1 MAGSLSRMLVCG
13 SYKAVCKRTIGTWIT
28 RPINEYKRYLD
39 AVFTRWNGCVVCH
52 QRQNQSLWLNYRRAR
67 NRVSF
72 KFAIVCVEN
81 CVFIF
86 YSKIFLFFSLFL
98 FPPSVYC
105 GIFFHDLFSFWTTI
119 EGERSDIFKN
129 DYSETSFK
137 MVRLTKN
144 FVIFR
149 VVVRNKH
156 DGRKDKPIRD

>member
-39 AVFTRWNGCVVCH
+39 AVFTRWNGRVVCH
-52 QRQNQSLWLNYRRAR
+52 QRQNQPLWLNYRRAR

-72 KFAIVCVEN
+72 KFISFAIVCVEN

-86 YSKIFLFFSLFL
+86 SNKIFLFFSLF

-105 GIFFHDLFSFWTTI
+105 SIFFHDLFSFWTII
-119 EGERSDIFKN
+119 EGERSDIVKN
-129 DYSETSFK
+129 DYSEISFK
-137 MVRLTKN
+137 MAGLTKK
-144 FVIFR
+144 FPDISR
-149 VVVRNKH
+149 CS
-156 DGRKDKPIRD
+156 